1 MSTLAQTLV
10 LINEFVL
17 NSHGRNETEE
27 WGDERGREREGR
39 EEKREREKR
48 GKKREGW
55 RGEDERERER
65 DTSAGL
71 MTQG

>member
-27 WGDERGREREGR
+27 WGDERGREREGK
-39 EEKREREKR
+39 EEKRERDGE
-48 GKKREGW
+48 GKRE
-55 RGEDERERER
+55 RDGEGKMREREREIHQLA
-65 DTSAGL
+65 S
-71 MTQG
+71 